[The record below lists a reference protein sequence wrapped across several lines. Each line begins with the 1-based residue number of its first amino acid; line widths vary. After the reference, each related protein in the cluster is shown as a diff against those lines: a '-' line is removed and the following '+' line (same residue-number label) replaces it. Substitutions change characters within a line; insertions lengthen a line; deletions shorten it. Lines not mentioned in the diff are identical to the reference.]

1 MALVEGEVAG
11 IREELGLLVEDIME
25 VVEAMCRRSRR
36 RSPGSGRARA
46 RTHDSSISVLEAL
59 EALKLELG
67 KRKND
72 MVRPSFGEQGPH
84 FIFQSSFYTLSYA

>member
-1 MALVEGEVAG
+1 
-11 IREELGLLVEDIME
+11 ME
-25 VVEAMCRRSRR
+25 VHNTVPEAVIKTIPKKKKYKKAKWLSE
-36 RSPGSGRARA
+36 
-46 RTHDSSISVLEAL
+46 EAL
-59 EALKLELG
+59 QITEKRGWIIQPEG